1 LLDLDRHRHLGHAD
15 PERNQFQANE
25 KVDELYFF
33 PENSNI
39 LSKILKND
47 DTFDTKEKENASKL
61 RFGSGSAP
69 KILVPIHNTSYNYDL
84 VP

>member
-1 LLDLDRHRHLGHAD
+1 LLDSDRHRHPGHAD

-47 DTFDTKEKENASKL
+47 DTFDTKEKEK
-61 RFGSGSAP
+61 RI
-69 KILVPIHNTSYNYDL
+69 KIKIRIRVGTKNIGADPQHFL
-84 VP
+84 